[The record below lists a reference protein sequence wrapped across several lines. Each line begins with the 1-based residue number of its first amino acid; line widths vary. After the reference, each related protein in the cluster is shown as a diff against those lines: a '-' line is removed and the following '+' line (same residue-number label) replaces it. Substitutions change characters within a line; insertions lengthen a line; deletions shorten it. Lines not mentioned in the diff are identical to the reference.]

1 MTLSDNRYPLPL
13 GHCLL
18 TLDCQVLV
26 LPIVGTLGERLNMV
40 QSSWLR
46 AKGWRPTVGASVPWS
61 PTDGV
66 ASDAAPSQAS
76 GSVLRRD
83 FIGVGLGIASVYR
96 EHRTDRPLNGND
108 HYIVTVLPPAGW
120 KRAGTTLTPRNR
132 GKARVYRGRIG

>member
-61 PTDGV
+61 PTDG
-66 ASDAAPSQAS
+66 AAIDSAPKREHGTVQ
-76 GSVLRRD
+76 RRD
-83 FIGVGLGIASVYR
+83 FIGATPGIVSVYR
-96 EHRTDRPLNGND
+96 EHRSEKPRNGAD
-108 HYIVTVLPPAGW
+108 SWTVTVLPPAGW
-120 KRAGTTLTPRNR
+120 NRQGKTLTPRNR

>member
-1 MTLSDNRYPLPL
+1 MA
-13 GHCLL
+13 
-18 TLDCQVLV
+18 
-26 LPIVGTLGERLNMV
+26 LPIVGTLGERLIMV

-46 AKGWRPTVGASVPWS
+46 AKGWRPTVGASVPFV
-61 PTDGV
+61 PGDGV
-66 ASDAAPSQAS
+66 AVATSPPSTI
-76 GSVLRRD
+76 GKTLRRD